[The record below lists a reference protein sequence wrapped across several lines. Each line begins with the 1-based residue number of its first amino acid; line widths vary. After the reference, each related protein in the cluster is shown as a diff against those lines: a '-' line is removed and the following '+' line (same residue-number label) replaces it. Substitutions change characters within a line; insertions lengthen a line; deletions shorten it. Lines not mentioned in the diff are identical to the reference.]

1 MAESTTEAQTAQK
14 ESDKERGSEAARRQ
28 TERVA
33 GGREGERQAAA
44 ASKAA
49 AEGAPRSDLPLTA
62 CAQEM
67 TAAWARYAEDVV
79 RHTTEASEALLHARN
94 FTEVLEVQAG
104 LLRNN
109 MQAFLEQSAR
119 IAEVASR
126 MATRPFA
133 ALREAN
139 V

>member
-1 MAESTTEAQTAQK
+1 MAEARTEAQKAQR
-14 ESDKERGSEAARRQ
+14 ESDKERGGEAARRQ

-33 GGREGERQAAA
+33 GGRDGVRQAAA
-44 ASKAA
+44 ASKAT
-49 AEGAPRSDLPLTA
+49 AEGAPRSDLPLTE

-94 FTEVLEVQAG
+94 FTEVLEVQAS

-109 MQAFLEQSAR
+109 MQAFLDQSAR
-119 IAEVASR
+119 IAEVAGR

-133 ALREAN
+133 ALREAK